1 MTSQNA
7 AALVAVTDPLGDE
20 PPVDEL
26 PHRPAIVQDRADAPP
41 RMDPRARSGESH
53 RAERAPQRSPWP
65 IFRVA
70 SIAVFLV
77 SIDATV
83 LYAAFPALRR
93 AFSDATAADL
103 SWVLNAYTV
112 VYAALLVPAGRIAD
126 LRGRKRMF
134 LLGLGVFLLA
144 SLCCGLAGDVATL
157 IAMRALQAVGAA
169 LLLPASLSIVLAAFP
184 VERRAIAVSLWGA
197 VSGLAAAVGPSLG
210 AFLVDRWGWPW
221 AFFLNLPLGG
231 YAIWRGARLLDES
244 RRPELGARLD
254 LVGVALIIAG
264 IGALALGV
272 VRSEARGWSS
282 PDVVLAIA
290 GGLVALALFAAWA
303 RRVPSPAIDLS
314 LFADRTYRYINL
326 ATLSFGIAFAMMF
339 FQNFLFTTGIWHYTV
354 ARAGL
359 AASPGPL
366 LVIPASIVSGRIAT
380 RVGHKP
386 LLVIGSVI
394 FALGGLWY
402 LVVPGNEPDYLRTW
416 LPGMVLTGAGVGMVM
431 PSLGAAAVAH
441 LPPARFGVG
450 SAVNQAVRQM
460 GSVLGVALTIALVGH
475 ALGRSDFR
483 VLCAFQIVLALITAA
498 LCAPVDTRPRR

>member
-1 MTSQNA
+1 MTPCCRRRCAPPCCARWLGAAAAEAAAELGRPRWPGAWLGQEYVIRHITCPTENAMTSQNA

-112 VYAALLVPAGRIAD
+112 VYAALLVPAGRLAD
-126 LRGRKRMF
+126 LHGRKRMF
-134 LLGLGVFLLA
+134 VAGLGLFLLA
-144 SLCCGLAGDVATL
+144 SLGCGLSGDVGAL

-221 AFFLNLPLGG
+221 AFVLNLPLGG

-282 PDVVLAIA
+282 PD
-290 GGLVALALFAAWA
+290 
-303 RRVPSPAIDLS
+303 
-314 LFADRTYRYINL
+314 
-326 ATLSFGIAFAMMF
+326 
-339 FQNFLFTTGIWHYTV
+339 
-354 ARAGL
+354 
-359 AASPGPL
+359 
-366 LVIPASIVSGRIAT
+366 
-380 RVGHKP
+380 
-386 LLVIGSVI
+386 
-394 FALGGLWY
+394 
-402 LVVPGNEPDYLRTW
+402 
-416 LPGMVLTGAGVGMVM
+416 
-431 PSLGAAAVAH
+431 
-441 LPPARFGVG
+441 
-450 SAVNQAVRQM
+450 
-460 GSVLGVALTIALVGH
+460 
-475 ALGRSDFR
+475 
-483 VLCAFQIVLALITAA
+483 
-498 LCAPVDTRPRR
+498 